1 MNSQDK
7 IFCRR
12 GGSQFRK
19 FRANL
24 TAKTIERAPLALQ
37 SVDNIHGSDSL
48 SPGVLGVG
56 YGVTDHVLQKY
67 LENTASLFVDETGDT
82 LHATTTSQATNC
94 SLGDSLDVVAEDF
107 PVALGTSF
115 SETFAFACLSTAR
128 HDELLL
134 LEFS

>member
-1 MNSQDK
+1 MVAL
-7 IFCRR
+7 RR
-12 GGSQFRK
+12 ASLK

-24 TAKTIERAPLALQ
+24 TAKTIESAPLAFQ

-48 SPGVLGVG
+48 SLGVLGVG
-56 YGVTDHVLQKY
+56 DGITDHVLQKY
-67 LENTASLFVDETGDT
+67 LENTASFFVDETGHT
-82 LHATTTSQATNC
+82 LHTTTTSQATNC

-115 SETFAFACLSTAR
+115 SETFAYLSTAR

>member
-7 IFCRR
+7 SFADVAALGRV
-12 GGSQFRK
+12 SLK

-24 TAKTIERAPLALQ
+24 TAKTMEGASLALQ

-48 SPGVLGVG
+48 SLGVLGVG

-115 SETFAFACLSTAR
+115 SETFAFACPAFHGQTR
-128 HDELLL
+128 
-134 LEFS
+134 